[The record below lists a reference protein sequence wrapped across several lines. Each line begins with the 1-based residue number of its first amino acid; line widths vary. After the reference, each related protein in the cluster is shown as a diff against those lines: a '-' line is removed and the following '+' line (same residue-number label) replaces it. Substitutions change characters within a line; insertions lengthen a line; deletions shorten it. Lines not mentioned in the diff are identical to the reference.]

1 MGCPKTDVE
10 SGREYAL
17 PESEFQLRDNLAY
30 RRFTVS
36 CGLQVSLHA
45 VSMLGIWK
53 RPLEGLVP
61 WPSVSV
67 DTLQDLGDS
76 VSEDY
81 FADMQGKQQRGRY
94 LAVPSI
100 QLECSAQREW
110 QGTAVVIQAFKLF
123 VGANPAVGQAVFDVG
138 FHVLKFDDAVTS
150 SYHEFTSSGPR
161 GRKPPPRDIR
171 CV

>member
-53 RPLEGLVP
+53 RPLEGRVP
-61 WPSVSV
+61 RPVGSV
-67 DTLQDLGDS
+67 DSLQDLCCG

-81 FADMQGKQQRGRY
+81 LANMQRKQQSGRY
-94 LAVPSI
+94 LPVPGI
-100 QLECSAQREW
+100 QFKSGVQR
-110 QGTAVVIQAFKLF
+110 
-123 VGANPAVGQAVFDVG
+123 
-138 FHVLKFDDAVTS
+138 
-150 SYHEFTSSGPR
+150 
-161 GRKPPPRDIR
+161 
-171 CV
+171 